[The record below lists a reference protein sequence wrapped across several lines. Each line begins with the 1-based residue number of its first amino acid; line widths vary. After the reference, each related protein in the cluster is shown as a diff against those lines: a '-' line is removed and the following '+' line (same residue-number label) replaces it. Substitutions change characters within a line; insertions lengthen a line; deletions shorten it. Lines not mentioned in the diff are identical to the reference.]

1 MCFSGPT
8 DLGQLRFA
16 RKTTVRVGGGKRKG
30 GVGFPRGVDRRVFR
44 KGSIVDVG
52 KVDVSMYDFFQ
63 RIEI

>member
-1 MCFSGPT
+1 M
-8 DLGQLRFA
+8 
-16 RKTTVRVGGGKRKG
+16 RVGGGKRKG